1 MCIVLIFSI
10 LPLYISSCKNFLNGA
25 ETVQQIEEAI
35 AYANATPS
43 RILVISDS
51 DEGYIRKPAE
61 GEVTKKPTDSFE
73 IKFEVAQDHTF
84 VRWEACSVNLPQ
96 DESITDYIEFE
107 DPTNPETTVKFKK
120 SLSDIVIKANCP
132 SLPYTE
138 VAISGNNGTFSPVTG
153 SYTCTQGYTYPISFD
168 PNTDYEFIRWK
179 IYDSKT
185 GAEIPN
191 GKYITI
197 KNPEEAVTSYSLE
210 SVPENCETVLTVSPM
225 VILRA
230 QIISWSPLGS
240 GMFKDSSIQVLF
252 DTEMNPLSIYYTKA
266 EMDAMQAQDAT
277 IVPLFENGNIDSE
290 GNQLYY
296 GYIQGG
302 QKYFKNIMITN
313 KKTGENIT
321 KCFNA
326 PVFENASTLTIPTN
340 NDEYLDDYT
349 QVIVT
354 IGDAMYF
361 TSHGKNIAMGGIK
374 KWLYQVSNTTD
385 NLPLA
390 LEKTSGTVNFSMELN
405 DSKVKN
411 PAKLANFSINQTTG
425 TGISNLEG
433 FYVNNSFANA
443 ALNLRFKVLESGMGS
458 GPKDFFTI
466 YYRKAYDA
474 DYKSTGASFTTQ
486 TVDYNSVT
494 SEEAFFEGS
503 VVLKNLKTINDGV
516 YEMYFSF
523 DDKSGNRLY
532 YPSNTSSATSKY
544 YFVKDRKTPTIS
556 NLKISSNN
564 STDYNLSWD
573 CPLDIKT
580 STISVKKNDGT
591 ATTQNTSRGTHALS
605 GIEKNIKYDIELSVT
620 DYAGN
625 TKTATVPKFLT
636 GLEISGTQSFGE
648 VGVFFTGDTVDKYG
662 LSVKKYYSDKS
673 SVDISSSYTIPNK
686 DDYTT
691 KSTTVSG
698 SCTEGNISKSISKTY
713 SYYTVKA
720 DALTPSPV
728 RIDYSGAVSGIFYKF
743 GDYPQSLSKISDS
756 EYTSSAVYN
765 GWYIG
770 KDGYFYEY
778 ATEEGFNSNYCYSDG
793 TTKVGTGGTNKKYF
807 KVEPVVWRKL
817 TDNYVIRNSSG
828 KYESTGKALLY
839 AEKILTAINFLE
851 KLPSNGTRTVDG
863 NNKVFVANY
872 KYSSLRAYFN
882 NLYFEDTSNNHC
894 STTDWGT
901 NGFLKKAFT
910 STAQGKIA
918 TTTVDNSPES
928 TMLFD
933 NPKIYNN
940 GVNNNATCGYTY
952 DKIFALSWWELS
964 NPNYKF
970 LQGKGADNA
979 RVRWTSDYALAKGA
993 YKKKA
998 MEQSGGFYWTR
1009 SPDEDEG
1016 WSVRDVDWDGHNNN
1030 ERNLKSISKNEAG
1043 AVPALTISNSYLP

>member
-277 IVPLFENGNIDSE
+277 IVPLFENGNIDRE

-516 YEMYFSF
+516 YEMYFAF

-544 YFVKDRKTPTIS
+544 YFVKDSKTPIIS

-580 STISVKKNDGT
+580 STVSIKKNGGS
-591 ATTQNTSRGTHALS
+591 ATTQSTSRGTHALS
-605 GIEKNIKYDIELSVT
+605 SIEKNIKYDIELSLT

-625 TKTATVPKFLT
+625 TQTATVPKFLT

-743 GDYPQSLSKISDS
+743 GDYPQTLSKISN
-756 EYTSSAVYN
+756 YTSSAVYK
-765 GWYIG
+765 GWYLG

-778 ATEEGFNSNYCYSDG
+778 ATEEGFNSNYCYSDE

-894 STTDWGT
+894 STNDWTT

-933 NPKIYNN
+933 NPKSYNN

>member
-385 NLPLA
+385 NQPLA

-466 YYRKAYDA
+466 YYRKAYDE

-544 YFVKDRKTPTIS
+544 YFVKDRNIPTIS

-580 STISVKKNDGT
+580 STVSIKKNGGT
-591 ATTQNTSRGTHALS
+591 ATTQSTSRGTHTVS

-625 TKTATVPKFLT
+625 TQTATVPKFLT

-728 RIDYSGAVSGIFYKF
+728 RIDYSGSVSGIFYKF
-743 GDYPQSLSKISDS
+743 GDYPQTLSKISN
-756 EYTSSAVYN
+756 YTSSAVYK
-765 GWYIG
+765 GWYLG

-778 ATEEGFNSNYCYSDG
+778 ATEEGFNSNYCYSDE

-882 NLYFEDTSNNHC
+882 NLYFEDTSSNHC

-933 NPKIYNN
+933 NPKSYNN

-993 YKKKA
+993 YKKKPA
-998 MEQSGGFYWTR
+998 EQSGGFYWTR

-1016 WSVRDVDWDGHNNN
+1016 WSVRDVDWDGHNND

>member
-1 MCIVLIFSI
+1 MKRGRI
-10 LPLYISSCKNFLNGA
+10 LLVTILLTGGVFTSCENFLSG
-25 ETVQQIEEAI
+25 EKIKQEIEDQIAL
-35 AYANATPS
+35 ANAPAFPIQIDGTKGKFSPAKGS
-43 RILVISDS
+43 YPLKVTQGMNIAFESDS
-51 DEGYIRKPAE
+51 
-61 GEVTKKPTDSFE
+61 
-73 IKFEVAQDHTF
+73 
-84 VRWEACSVNLPQ
+84 
-96 DESITDYIEFE
+96 
-107 DPTNPETTVKFKK
+107 
-120 SLSDIVIKANCP
+120 
-132 SLPYTE
+132 
-138 VAISGNNGTFSPVTG
+138 
-153 SYTCTQGYTYPISFD
+153 
-168 PNTDYEFIRWK
+168 DYEFIEWEVF
-179 IYDSKT
+179 DAST
-185 GAEIPN
+185 DLALEGN
-191 GKYITI
+191 KYIEIGDPKSSETTI
-197 KNPEEAVTSYSLE
+197 KLIAA
-210 SVPENCETVLTVSPM
+210 PENGISLGVRS
-225 VILRA
+225 ILKERPT
-230 QIISWSPLGS
+230 IISYTPLTS
-240 GMFKDSSIQVLF
+240 GVFKDSSIQVLF
-252 DTEMNPLSIYYTKA
+252 DHDMDPLSIYYTQNEIAALGSGITKLPSGGL
-266 EMDAMQAQDAT
+266 DG
-277 IVPLFENGNIDSE
+277 IVE
-290 GNQLYY
+290 GEKVYY
-296 GYIQGG
+296 GYKKGG
-302 QKYFKNIMITN
+302 ETYFKNILITD
-313 KKTGENIT
+313 KKTGANIN
-321 KCFNA
+321 KYFA
-326 PVFENASTLTIPTN
+326 KPIFENPSTLIITANKGGSSLELPA
-340 NDEYLDDYT
+340 YT
-349 QVIVT
+349 QVLVSI
-354 IGDAMYF
+354 DKDMYC
-361 TSHGKNIAMGGIK
+361 TYQEKPVKMAVSK
-374 KWLYQVSNTTD
+374 KWLYQVSNSGDNQPLVLSDSEPISMTLKNNTT
-385 NLPLA
+385 NTTV
-390 LEKTSGTVNFSMELN
+390 KT
-405 DSKVKN
+405 
-411 PAKLANFSINQTTG
+411 AALANFSINQTTG
-425 TGISNLEG
+425 TEISKLVG
-433 FYVNNSFANA
+433 YFVNDNFNKASITFK
-443 ALNLRFKVLESGMGS
+443 LKVLESGFGS

-474 DYKSTGASFTTQ
+474 DYKPTGASFTSQ
-486 TVDYNSVT
+486 TVSYDNVT
-494 SEEAFFEGS
+494 SDEAFFNGT
-503 VVLKNLKTINDGV
+503 VVLNNWKSMDEGV
-516 YEMYFSF
+516 YEMYLAFG
-523 DDKSGNRLY
+523 DKSNNTLY
-532 YPSNTSSATSKY
+532 YPSNTDSNTTKY
-544 YFVKDRKTPTIS
+544 YFAKDKTTPTID

-573 CPLDIKT
+573 YPIDVKT

-605 GIEKNIKYDIELSVT
+605 SIEKNIKYDIELSLT

-625 TKTATVPKFLT
+625 TQTATVPKFLT

-743 GDYPQSLSKISDS
+743 GDYPQTLSKISN
-756 EYTSSAVYN
+756 YTSSAVYK
-765 GWYIG
+765 GWYLG

-778 ATEEGFNSNYCYSDG
+778 TTEEGFNSNYCYSNG

-817 TDNYVIRNSSG
+817 TDNYVYRNSSG
-828 KYESTGKALLY
+828 KYVSTGNALLY
-839 AEKILTAINFLE
+839 AEKILTAIKFLE

-863 NNKVFVANY
+863 NNKVYVANY

-894 STTDWGT
+894 STNDWTT

-970 LQGKGADNA
+970 LQGKGTDNA

-993 YKKKA
+993 YKNKPDK
-998 MEQSGGFYWTR
+998 QSGGFYWTR

-1016 WSVRDVDWDGHNNN
+1016 WSVRDVDWDGHNND
-1030 ERNLKSISKNEAG
+1030 ERNLKNISKNEAG